1 MDAVET
7 IEYKNYT
14 INVYQ
19 DVSSVNPIKDFD
31 QLGKMVCW
39 HRDYILGHDHDF
51 ADPDDF
57 NEFLEEAERDG
68 ERFVILPL
76 YLYDHSGISISTG
89 SFSCP
94 WDSGQV
100 GYIYVSY
107 SDIRKEYSRK
117 RVTKK
122 LLKKMESFLRQE
134 VALYDNYLT
143 GQVYGYIVTAPWNEN
158 EEVDS
163 CWGYFGDL
171 ENSGL
176 MESARG
182 AIDCEVAEIEL
193 F

>member
-7 IEYKNYT
+7 IEYKSYT

-51 ADPDDF
+51 VDPDDF
-57 NEFLEEAERDG
+57 NEFLKEAERDG
-68 ERFVILPL
+68 ERFILLPL

-163 CWGYFGDL
+163 Y
-171 ENSGL
+171 
-176 MESARG
+176 
-182 AIDCEVAEIEL
+182 
-193 F
+193 